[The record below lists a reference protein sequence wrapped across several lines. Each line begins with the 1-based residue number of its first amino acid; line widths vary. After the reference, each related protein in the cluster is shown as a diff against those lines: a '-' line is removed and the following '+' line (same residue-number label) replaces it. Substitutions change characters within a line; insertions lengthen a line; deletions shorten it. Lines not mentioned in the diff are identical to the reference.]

1 MGVDVAAAVDNVD
14 QYIGLTNVVQ
24 ESVSFP
30 TTFENIC
37 AGIACT
43 GATSPSGWLAN
54 LLQANLHSSMYAAVA
69 VIFILSRST
78 GEWGDSLDAV

>member
-1 MGVDVAAAVDNVD
+1 MFIFILLALGVDVAAAVDNVD

-37 AGIACT
+37 ARRRIAS
-43 GATSPSGWLAN
+43 A
-54 LLQANLHSSMYAAVA
+54 
-69 VIFILSRST
+69 
-78 GEWGDSLDAV
+78 